1 MWSDSYKEYVKSL
14 VESNRGEYPY
24 YVAHTCTYWGYD
36 SFADMPSFKVYFSK
50 DPITATD
57 IYTYILSDNSM
68 VYSVIGSNASRNYSD
83 QRVTTSS
90 YSGTLV
96 INDYEFIYSNA
107 EYITRSIQPDILATT
122 NVTQSH
128 FDGVSL
134 IILAVLLGTIVARLV
149 RR

>member
-24 YVAHTCTYWGYD
+24 YVAHTCTYWGV
-36 SFADMPSFKVYFSK
+36 SNSSSLPSFKVYFSK

-57 IYTYILSDNSM
+57 IYTYVLSDNSM
-68 VYSVIGSNASRNYSD
+68 VYSVVGGNATSNYHN

-107 EYITRSIQPDILATT
+107 EYSTRSIQPDILATT

-134 IILAVLLGTIVARLV
+134 IILAVLLGTIVSRLV

>member
-24 YVAHTCTYWGYD
+24 YVAHTCTYWGV
-36 SFADMPSFKVYFSK
+36 SNSSSLPSFKVYFSK

-57 IYTYILSDNSM
+57 IYTYVLSDNSM
-68 VYSVIGSNASRNYSD
+68 VYSVVGGNATSNYHN
-83 QRVTTSS
+83 QRVTISS

-107 EYITRSIQPDILATT
+107 EYSTRSIQPDILATT

-134 IILAVLLGTIVARLV
+134 IILAVLLGTIVSRLV

>member
-24 YVAHTCTYWGYD
+24 YVAHTCTYWSYD
-36 SFADMPSFKVYFSK
+36 SSADMPSFKVYFSK

-107 EYITRSIQPDILATT
+107 EYSTRSIQPDILATT

-134 IILAVLLGTIVARLV
+134 IILAVLLGTIVSRLV